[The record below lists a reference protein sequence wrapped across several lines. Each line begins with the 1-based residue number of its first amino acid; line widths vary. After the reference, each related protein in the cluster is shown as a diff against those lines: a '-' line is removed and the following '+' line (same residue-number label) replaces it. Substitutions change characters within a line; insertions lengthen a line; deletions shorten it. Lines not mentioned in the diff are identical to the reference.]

1 MMYFYR
7 TYCRYDWNRKTQEMQ
22 KIKDYVEKKVLM
34 EGTEMEKLIESE
46 VVDVSHTNKAS
57 I

>member
-1 MMYFYR
+1 MYFYR
-7 TYCRYDWNRKTQEMQ
+7 AYCRYEWDRKTKELQR
-22 KIKDYVEKKVLM
+22 IKDYVEKKVLV
-34 EGTEMEKLIESE
+34 EGTEMEKLLESE